1 MFALGEL
8 SEKSFQTGV
17 DYTIN
22 LHGDT
27 FSVAGRALKDI
38 RKTERFKISKYQI
51 NSMCHA
57 YNIKQYVYI
66 GEKSINNFKLYE
78 TIILVHKL

>member
-22 LHGDT
+22 LHGDK
-27 FSVAGRALKDI
+27 FSVAGRALKNN
-38 RKTERFKISKYQI
+38 RKTERFKINK
-51 NSMCHA
+51 N
-57 YNIKQYVYI
+57 
-66 GEKSINNFKLYE
+66 
-78 TIILVHKL
+78 

>member
-22 LHGDT
+22 LHGDK
-27 FSVAGRALKDI
+27 FSVAGRALKNN
-38 RKTERFKISKYQI
+38 RKTERFKTNK
-51 NSMCHA
+51 N
-57 YNIKQYVYI
+57 
-66 GEKSINNFKLYE
+66 
-78 TIILVHKL
+78 